1 MADFPSLDELKQL
14 QAAFPSLGEMKQ
26 LSLRAMVAY
35 AARCARRVQPFFT
48 LPDDHPEKLKHV
60 AAVERAIQAAEEFA
74 RGNPIAD
81 VDYFRAASVGIN
93 FARFAPRWADG
104 ALVDTAA
111 ARYAYLAAEA
121 ANYAVRA
128 ADGAARAAGSD
139 FGKEVLDFD
148 CYEPFCYPNDWPRG
162 SWEIAI
168 AAWHAWAV
176 AAHWIIPA
184 NARAAAV
191 AAWSDFDRL
200 RRLGLGRFPEL
211 GAPIDP
217 SEDGPL
223 GPLWPEE
230 KRGAAAH
237 PQEGGS
243 AERNG
248 LEAGRA

>member
-1 MADFPSLDELKQL
+1 M
-14 QAAFPSLGEMKQ
+14 
-26 LSLRAMVAY
+26 
-35 AARCARRVQPFFT
+35 
-48 LPDDHPEKLKHV
+48 
-60 AAVERAIQAAEEFA
+60 ERAIQAAEEFA

-93 FARFAPRWADG
+93 FAPVSPPAGRTGRF
-104 ALVDTAA
+104 VDTAV

-148 CYEPFCYPNDWPRG
+148 CYEPFYYPNDWPRG

-191 AAWSDFDRL
+191 AAGPTSIDFDDKDSAGSRSSA
-200 RRLGLGRFPEL
+200 
-211 GAPIDP
+211 APIDP

-248 LEAGRA
+248 LEAGWAP